1 MPRLLVMDDDADIGI
16 MIADVATG
24 CGYEVKVIQDSTAFL
39 AAYADFRPDVILL
52 DITMPRIDGIEL
64 LRSLADLR
72 SPAKILLFS
81 GVTVQL
87 IELSSQLG
95 KAYGLNIAGQLT
107 KPIRVADL
115 RASLNGLLDR
125 AG

>member
-16 MIADVATG
+16 MIGDVATTS
-24 CGYEVKVIQDSTAFL
+24 GYEVKVIQDSTEFIDAYEAFG
-39 AAYADFRPDVILL
+39 PDVIVL
-52 DITMPRIDGIEL
+52 DITMPKIDGIEL
-64 LRSLADLR
+64 LRSLADR
-72 SPAKILLFS
+72 QSQAHILLFS
-81 GVTVQL
+81 GITARL

-115 RASLNGLLDR
+115 RARLSALR
-125 AG
+125 E